1 MVPAPA
7 DTWHFCRRVG
17 CHAAWA
23 TAWHNGQQVSYAEA
37 KKAWDSTE
45 DVPLEEKFAACKQ
58 SLLGKSASELAMY
71 TDQAPPD
78 ALPPH
83 AEVTDLRCN
92 LMLCGLGGLS
102 EKQIAALLTSHGMQR
117 IILCGKPGRDSHV
130 TALQKALPLAGLSGS
145 DMYLI
150 PVADSAAEDLGPH
163 FKAAVDFT
171 GPWKT
176 LVACRQGASR
186 SATVAAACLMAQEKV
201 TAAEGLKQIYAKRWR
216 VWPNPGFVLQLLSYE
231 RGSKEA
237 AADAAD
243 SESEALLEMVGIR
256 SAWAANQQ
264 NLQETGFGQKEITME
279 QVASFWKQ
287 ACAESSDV
295 QRRFERCKELTLGVD
310 LDTFGGDGDPEEGRK
325 RRRVKEG
332 I

>member
-1 MVPAPA
+1 MVFYFPPGNLWDEDSVA
-7 DTWHFCRRVG
+7 THFVG
-17 CHAAWA
+17 FFP
-23 TAWHNGQQVSYAEA
+23 TR
-37 KKAWDSTE
+37 
-45 DVPLEEKFAACKQ
+45 KFAACKQ

-163 FKAAVDFT
+163 FKAGHGVGGVT
-171 GPWKT
+171 SSVLETYNMWQI
-176 LVACRQGASR
+176 VALYS
-186 SATVAAACLMAQEKV
+186 TV
-201 TAAEGLKQIYAKRWR
+201 
-216 VWPNPGFVLQLLSYE
+216 YE
-231 RGSKEA
+231 HCSHG
-237 AADAAD
+237 
-243 SESEALLEMVGIR
+243 VG
-256 SAWAANQQ
+256 Q
-264 NLQETGFGQKEITME
+264 NAIQSMCT
-279 QVASFWKQ
+279 SFSII
-287 ACAESSDV
+287 C
-295 QRRFERCKELTLGVD
+295 T
-310 LDTFGGDGDPEEGRK
+310 
-325 RRRVKEG
+325 
-332 I
+332 